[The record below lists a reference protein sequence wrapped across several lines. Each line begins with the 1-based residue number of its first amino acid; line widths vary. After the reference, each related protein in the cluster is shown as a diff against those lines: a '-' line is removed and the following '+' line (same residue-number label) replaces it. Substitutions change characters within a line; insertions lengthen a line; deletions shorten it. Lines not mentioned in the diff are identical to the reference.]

1 MKTLSFICAILGM
14 SLFGRY
20 TVSEKDWEKTTK
32 IVFRHA
38 DAAIAP
44 HLFRCYS
51 LTVTAEKVVV
61 EVRDYD
67 KTLLTKRYPYTAK
80 DYQIVIQHLK
90 MMEVWKVKERGSMAG
105 GDSESLSLY
114 KGEEEYFSAY
124 ASHGEGTLRLR
135 NGDLET
141 IIHKIVPKIDEMVEQ
156 TRTKNE

>member
-20 TVSEKDWEKTTK
+20 TVSEKDWQKTTK

-38 DAAIAP
+38 DATIAP

-51 LTVTAEKVVV
+51 VTVTAEKVVV

-156 TRTKNE
+156 TRTNNE